1 MKKLIVYLLLIFG
14 AVIMLGPFIWMV
26 LTSFKAPSEVQQWP
40 PKFYTK
46 NFSFSRDVKVVLK
59 PGVQKVSR
67 GVSLREA
74 YALKVKE
81 ENLLTITVNDDPF
94 YRGTMTIP
102 LKGARYATKV
112 DEERVREIAS
122 KAPFELSWNT
132 PEEFFEQF
140 FIHYRSGASPY
151 FQRAT
156 LINEISGAIENS
168 LRTISQLE
176 RFTELRIKDDTER
189 ERFRLF
195 LEAKKKELSTLQEN
209 VEKMKAGSTLILSD
223 DEIKDL
229 YTLLKSVNLEYSGD
243 NPLVSVYENR
253 VVLPIE
259 GIKENISY
267 YLEVSEFFQSAQNLT
282 VEKNIVARAMSEKE
296 REALFLKKIEH
307 FPDRETIE
315 KLLEESKENL
325 LENYVSLKEKEISEK
340 YHIDLLTIATLKPV
354 ISSLISLAQEN
365 GIEEEDF
372 PTMMEKL
379 DTVLSDSSTYRVL
392 KSKLSQI
399 DLSEDVLGAI
409 AQYLRSVAVLRKAY
423 EDAMSSW
430 KIVDAPDFVK
440 EVRVKN
446 GEVIEI
452 LLEGVPAV
460 FLSDEPIKSVKLR
473 FSFREV
479 LANIFQNYVDAW
491 NAAPF
496 PRYYFNTFFVASAT
510 TILEVITAS
519 LAAYAFSWMVF
530 PGRDFIFGLFL
541 ATMMIPGEVLLV
553 PNFITISKL
562 GWIDTYYALIV
573 PWIVSVFAIFLLRQ
587 HFLTIPKELFDAAKI
602 DGCSHWR
609 FLWQIVVPL
618 SRPAVIT
625 SALLKFVGSWNAFLW
640 VLIVTNSEK
649 YRTLPVGLQA
659 FSSDVGTQYNLLM
672 AAATFSIL
680 PVVILFIFTQKYF
693 IQGIARTGLK

>member
-1 MKKLIVYLLLIFG
+1 M
-14 AVIMLGPFIWMV
+14 
-26 LTSFKAPSEVQQWP
+26 
-40 PKFYTK
+40 
-46 NFSFSRDVKVVLK
+46 
-59 PGVQKVSR
+59 
-67 GVSLREA
+67 
-74 YALKVKE
+74 
-81 ENLLTITVNDDPF
+81 
-94 YRGTMTIP
+94 
-102 LKGARYATKV
+102 
-112 DEERVREIAS
+112 
-122 KAPFELSWNT
+122 
-132 PEEFFEQF
+132 
-140 FIHYRSGASPY
+140 
-151 FQRAT
+151 
-156 LINEISGAIENS
+156 IESS

-176 RFTELRIKDDTER
+176 RFTELRIKDDAER

-223 DEIKDL
+223 NEIRDL
-229 YTLLKSVNLEYSGD
+229 YAILKGVNLEYSGD

-259 GIKENISY
+259 GIKDNISY
-267 YLEVSEFFQSAQNLT
+267 YLEVNEFFQSAQNLT

-296 REALFLKKIEH
+296 REALFLKKIER
-307 FPDRETIE
+307 FPDRKIVE
-315 KLLEESKENL
+315 KLLKESKENL

-372 PTMMEKL
+372 STMMEKL
-379 DTVLSDSSTYRVL
+379 DTVLFDSSTYRVL

>member
-1 MKKLIVYLLLIFG
+1 MKKLVIYILLIFG
-14 AVIMLGPFIWMV
+14 AVVMLGPFIWML

-40 PKFYTK
+40 PSFYTK
-46 NFSFSRDVKVVLK
+46 NFAFSRDVKVILK
-59 PGVQKVSR
+59 PGVQRVAK

-74 YALKVKE
+74 YALKTAE

-102 LKGARYATKV
+102 LKGARYATGV
-112 DEERVREIAS
+112 DVERV
-122 KAPFELSWNT
+122 KELSSKSPVEFSWKT

-140 FIHYRSGASPY
+140 FIYYKSGADPY
-151 FQRAT
+151 FQRAK
-156 LINEISGAIENS
+156 LVNEILSSTEGA
-168 LRTISQLE
+168 LRTISQMK
-176 RFTELRIKDDTER
+176 RFVDIRIKDE
-189 ERFRLF
+189 EEKEKFLSF
-195 LEAKKKELSTLQEN
+195 LEALSGELSSFQEK
-209 VEKMKAGSTLILSD
+209 VLVMKAGTTLILSD
-223 DEIKDL
+223 EEIKKLYELLDDL
-229 YTLLKSVNLEYSGD
+229 QLEYSGD
-243 NPLVSVYENR
+243 NPLVPVYRKN
-253 VVLPIE
+253 VVSPFE
-259 GIKENISY
+259 EVKRNVSY
-267 YLEVSEFFQSAQNLT
+267 YLEVSGFFQSVQNLA
-282 VEKNIVARAMSEKE
+282 VEKDIVARSMKKDE
-296 REALFLKKIEH
+296 RKALFLKKIGN
-307 FPDRETIE
+307 FPDRELVE
-315 KLLEESKENL
+315 RLLEESESPV
-325 LENYVSLKEKEISEK
+325 EDYVSLKEKELSEK
-340 YHIDLLTIATLKPV
+340 HHVDLLTIASVKPV
-354 ISSLISLAQEN
+354 VSSLISLAQEN
-365 GIEEEDF
+365 GIKTENFSQMVAEMDV
-372 PTMMEKL
+372 KL
-379 DTVLSDSSTYRVL
+379 AESSTYKVL
-392 KSKLSQI
+392 KSKLSQL
-399 DLSEDVLGAI
+399 DLGEEFLNEVAG
-409 AQYLRSVAVLRKAY
+409 YLRNVSILRKAY
-423 EDAMSSW
+423 EDTMSSW

-440 EVRVKN
+440 EVRVKG

-452 LLEGVPAV
+452 LLEGVPSV
-460 FLSDEPIKSVKLR
+460 FLSDETIDSVKLK
-473 FSFREV
+473 FSFSEV

-496 PRYYFNTFFVASAT
+496 PRYYFNTFLVAAT
-510 TILEVITAS
+510 TTLLEVFAAS

-562 GWIDTYYALIV
+562 GWIDTYYALII

-587 HFLTIPKELFDAAKI
+587 HFLTIPRELFDAAKI

-609 FLWQIVVPL
+609 FLWQMVVPL
-618 SRPAVIT
+618 SKPAVIT

>member
-1 MKKLIVYLLLIFG
+1 MKKLVIYLLLIFG
-14 AVIMLGPFIWMV
+14 AVIMLGPFVWMV

-46 NFSFSRDVKVVLK
+46 NFSFSRDVKVILK

-74 YALKVKE
+74 YALRVGK
-81 ENLLTITVNDDPF
+81 ENLLTLTVNDDPF

-102 LKGARYATKV
+102 LKGARYTTKV
-112 DEERVREIAS
+112 DVEKVRELAS
-122 KAPFELSWNT
+122 KSPVEFSWST

-140 FIHYRSGASPY
+140 FIHYRSGADPY
-151 FQRAT
+151 FQRAK
-156 LINEISGAIENS
+156 LINKVLGSIESS
-168 LRTISQLE
+168 LKTISQIE
-176 RFTELRIKDDTER
+176 RFINLRIKDSVEK
-189 ERFRLF
+189 ERFRSF
-195 LEAKKKELSTLQEN
+195 LEAKKEELSVLREN

-223 DEIKDL
+223 DEIRAL
-229 YTLLKSVNLEYSGD
+229 YTILKGVNLVYTGN
-243 NPLVSVYENR
+243 NPLVSVYEKR
-253 VVLPIE
+253 VVLPLE
-259 GIKENISY
+259 EVKRNISY
-267 YLEVSEFFQSAQNLT
+267 YLEVNGFFQSIQNLT
-282 VEKNIVARAMSEKE
+282 VEKNIVARVMSEKE
-296 REALFLKKIEH
+296 REELFLKKIEG
-307 FPDRETIE
+307 FPDREIVE
-315 KLLEESKENL
+315 KLLRESKKNL
-325 LENYVSLKEKEISEK
+325 VESYVSLKEKEISEK
-340 YHIDLLTIATLKPV
+340 YHVDLLTIATLKPV

-372 PTMMEKL
+372 STMLKKL
-379 DTVLSDSSTYRVL
+379 DTTLPESTTYRIL
-392 KSKLSQI
+392 KSKLSQL
-399 DLSEDVLGAI
+399 DLSGEVLDAV
-409 AQYLRSVAVLRKAY
+409 ACYLRSVALLRKAY

-430 KIVDAPDFVK
+430 KIVDAPGFVK
-440 EVRVKN
+440 EVRVKD

-460 FLSDEPIKSVKLR
+460 FLNDEPMNSVRLR
-473 FSFREV
+473 FSFLEV

-510 TILEVITAS
+510 TLLEVFTAS

-587 HFLTIPKELFDAAKI
+587 HFLTIPGELFDAAKI

-640 VLIVTNSEK
+640 VLIVTNSEE

>member
-1 MKKLIVYLLLIFG
+1 
-14 AVIMLGPFIWMV
+14 
-26 LTSFKAPSEVQQWP
+26 
-40 PKFYTK
+40 
-46 NFSFSRDVKVVLK
+46 
-59 PGVQKVSR
+59 
-67 GVSLREA
+67 
-74 YALKVKE
+74 
-81 ENLLTITVNDDPF
+81 
-94 YRGTMTIP
+94 
-102 LKGARYATKV
+102 
-112 DEERVREIAS
+112 
-122 KAPFELSWNT
+122 
-132 PEEFFEQF
+132 
-140 FIHYRSGASPY
+140 
-151 FQRAT
+151 
-156 LINEISGAIENS
+156 
-168 LRTISQLE
+168 
-176 RFTELRIKDDTER
+176 
-189 ERFRLF
+189 
-195 LEAKKKELSTLQEN
+195 
-209 VEKMKAGSTLILSD
+209 
-223 DEIKDL
+223 
-229 YTLLKSVNLEYSGD
+229 
-243 NPLVSVYENR
+243 
-253 VVLPIE
+253 
-259 GIKENISY
+259 
-267 YLEVSEFFQSAQNLT
+267 
-282 VEKNIVARAMSEKE
+282 
-296 REALFLKKIEH
+296 
-307 FPDRETIE
+307 
-315 KLLEESKENL
+315 
-325 LENYVSLKEKEISEK
+325 
-340 YHIDLLTIATLKPV
+340 
-354 ISSLISLAQEN
+354 
-365 GIEEEDF
+365 
-372 PTMMEKL
+372 MMEKL
-379 DTVLSDSSTYRVL
+379 DTVLFDSSTYRVL

>member
-1 MKKLIVYLLLIFG
+1 VKKLVIYILLVFG
-14 AVIMLGPFIWMV
+14 AVVMLGPFIWML

-40 PKFYTK
+40 PSFYTK
-46 NFSFSRDVKVVLK
+46 NFAFSRDVKTILK
-59 PGVQKVSR
+59 PGVQRVAK

-74 YALKVKE
+74 YALKTAEK
-81 ENLLTITVNDDPF
+81 NLLTITVNDDPF
-94 YRGTMTIP
+94 QRGTMVIP
-102 LKGARYATKV
+102 LKGARYTTEVDVEKV
-112 DEERVREIAS
+112 
-122 KAPFELSWNT
+122 KELSSKSPVEFSWKT

-140 FIHYRSGASPY
+140 FIHYKSGADPY
-151 FQRAT
+151 LQRAK
-156 LINEISGAIENS
+156 LVNEILSSVEGA
-168 LRTISQLE
+168 LRTISQMN
-176 RFTELRIKDDTER
+176 RFADVRIKDEEEK
-189 ERFRLF
+189 ERFLSF
-195 LEAKKKELSTLQEN
+195 LETVSGELSSFQEKVLSMKSGTTLVLSDEE
-209 VEKMKAGSTLILSD
+209 VEK
-223 DEIKDL
+223 L
-229 YTLLKSVNLEYSGD
+229 YELLDGLRLEYSGD
-243 NPLVSVYENR
+243 NPLVPVYRKN
-253 VVLPIE
+253 VVSPFE
-259 GIKENISY
+259 EVKRNVSY
-267 YLEVSEFFQSAQNLT
+267 YLEVSGFFQSVQNLA
-282 VEKNIVARAMSEKE
+282 VEKDIVARSMKKDE
-296 REALFLKKIEH
+296 RKALFLKKIGN
-307 FPDRETIE
+307 FPDRELVE
-315 KLLEESKENL
+315 RLLEESESPV
-325 LENYVSLKEKEISEK
+325 EDYVSLKEKELSEK
-340 YHIDLLTIATLKPV
+340 HHVDLLTIASAKPV
-354 ISSLISLAQEN
+354 VSSLISLAQEN
-365 GIEEEDF
+365 GIETENFSQMVAEMDI
-372 PTMMEKL
+372 KL
-379 DTVLSDSSTYRVL
+379 AESSTYRVL
-392 KSKLSQI
+392 KSKLSQ
-399 DLSEDVLGAI
+399 LGLDEKFLTEVAG
-409 AQYLRSVAVLRKAY
+409 YLKSVALLRKAY

-440 EVRVKN
+440 EVRVKG
-446 GEVIEI
+446 GEVIEV
-452 LLEGVPAV
+452 LLEGVPSV
-460 FLSDEPIKSVKLR
+460 FLSDEPIDSVKLR
-473 FSFREV
+473 FSFSEV

-496 PRYYFNTFFVASAT
+496 PRYYFNTFFVATIT
-510 TILEVITAS
+510 TLLEVVTAS

-562 GWIDTYYALIV
+562 GWIDTYYALII

-587 HFLTIPKELFDAAKI
+587 HFLTIPRELFDAAKI

-609 FLWQIVVPL
+609 FLWQMVVPL

>member
-14 AVIMLGPFIWMV
+14 AVVMLGPFVWMV

-46 NFSFSRDVKVVLK
+46 NFSFSRNVKVIMK
-59 PGVQKVSR
+59 PGVQRVPR

-74 YALKVKE
+74 YSLRMGE
-81 ENLLTITVNDDPF
+81 ENLLAIVVNDDPF
-94 YRGTMTIP
+94 YRGTVTIP
-102 LKGARYATKV
+102 LKGARYTTKV
-112 DEERVREIAS
+112 NDEKVREIAS
-122 KAPFELSWNT
+122 KSPVEFSWNT

-140 FIHYRSGASPY
+140 FIHYKSGASPY

-156 LINEISGAIENS
+156 LINEISAAIESS

-176 RFTELRIKDDTER
+176 RFTELRIKDDAER
-189 ERFRLF
+189 ERFHLF
-195 LEAKKKELSTLQEN
+195 LETKKKELSTLREN
-209 VEKMKAGSTLILSD
+209 VEKMKAGSTLVLSD
-223 DEIKDL
+223 DEIRDL
-229 YTLLKSVNLEYSGD
+229 HALLKGVSLEYSGS
-243 NPLVSVYENR
+243 NPLVSVYEKR
-253 VVLPIE
+253 VAFPIE
-259 GIKENISY
+259 EIKENISY
-267 YLEVSEFFQSAQNLT
+267 YLEVSEFFQNAQNLT

-296 REALFLKKIEH
+296 RKELFLKKIEN
-307 FPDRETIE
+307 FSDKELVE
-315 KLLEESKENL
+315 KLLEESKNPVE
-325 LENYVSLKEKEISEK
+325 EYVALKEQEISKK
-340 YHIDLLTIATLKPV
+340 YNVDLLTIASVKPV
-354 ISSLISLAQEN
+354 VSSLITLAQES
-365 GIEEEDF
+365 GIEAESFSQMLEEMN
-372 PTMMEKL
+372 TR
-379 DTVLSDSSTYRVL
+379 LSESSTYKIL
-392 KSKLSQI
+392 KSKLSQLN
-399 DLSEDVLGAI
+399 LSEDLLNAV
-409 AQYLRSVAVLRKAY
+409 AQYLKDVALLRKAY

-430 KIVDAPDFVK
+430 KIVEAPDFVK

-446 GEVIEI
+446 GEVVEI
-452 LLEGVPAV
+452 LLDSVPAI
-460 FLSDEPIKSVKLR
+460 FLSDESVNSVKLR

-496 PRYYFNTFFVASAT
+496 PRYYFNTFFVASST

-640 VLIVTNSEK
+640 VLIVTNSEN